1 MEPNDETLN
10 ILLNDQVS
18 DRGFA
23 SKKKLESNKFDYYLN
38 TYNEFRNE
46 GQKHNLPASEQ
57 EDKISIFDDKSYCVQ
72 L

>member
-38 TYNEFRNE
+38 IYNEFRNE

-57 EDKISIFDDKSYCVQ
+57 AGKISIFDDKSYCVQ